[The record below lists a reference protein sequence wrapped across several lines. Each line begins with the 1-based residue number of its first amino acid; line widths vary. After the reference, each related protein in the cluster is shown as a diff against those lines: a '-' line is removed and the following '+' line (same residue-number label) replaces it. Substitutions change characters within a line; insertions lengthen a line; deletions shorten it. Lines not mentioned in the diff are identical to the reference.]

1 MKKFLDYGA
10 SIVAVLIIV
19 AVWRFVLHYL
29 FAPDGPLQ
37 YVPKDWVAGTQGV
50 VLAFLVCAL
59 AIFASFCLYLGVTH
73 WIRKVGG
80 TYGRWI
86 LDEPERA

>member
-59 AIFASFCLYLGVTH
+59 SIFASFCLYLGVTH

-80 TYGRWI
+80 KYGRWI

>member
-29 FAPDGPLQ
+29 FA
-37 YVPKDWVAGTQGV
+37 
-50 VLAFLVCAL
+50 L
-59 AIFASFCLYLGVTH
+59 AIFASFCLYLGVPH

-80 TYGRWI
+80 KYGRWI

>member
-50 VLAFLVCAL
+50 PRLRARDFRVFLPLSRRDAL
-59 AIFASFCLYLGVTH
+59 DPE
-73 WIRKVGG
+73 GG
-80 TYGRWI
+80 REVRPV
-86 LDEPERA
+86 DSR

>member
-59 AIFASFCLYLGVTH
+59 AIFASFYLYLGVTH
-73 WIRKVGG
+73 WIRKVRGK
-80 TYGRWI
+80 YGRWI

>member
-29 FAPDGPLQ
+29 FAPG
-37 YVPKDWVAGTQGV
+37 A
-50 VLAFLVCAL
+50 
-59 AIFASFCLYLGVTH
+59 
-73 WIRKVGG
+73 
-80 TYGRWI
+80 
-86 LDEPERA
+86 

>member
-37 YVPKDWVAGTQGV
+37 YVPKDWVAGTPWPEPRGV
-50 VLAFLVCAL
+50 
-59 AIFASFCLYLGVTH
+59 
-73 WIRKVGG
+73 
-80 TYGRWI
+80 
-86 LDEPERA
+86 

>member
-50 VLAFLVCAL
+50 VLA
-59 AIFASFCLYLGVTH
+59 IFASFCLYLGVTH

-80 TYGRWI
+80 KYGRWI